1 MQSIPSFD
9 GTAPTAPTRNI
20 PEDTLHYTIHLPPSL
35 TELTS
40 PESLATLVTK
50 FVEDLLED
58 GKGEGKGWLWHRD
71 SWQLC
76 VVPEQDPQDRRR
88 RFGEIVEKTTI
99 SDSQDSEDSDSEGEH
114 PSKVTNGKGKGPA
127 PHAEGWKKLEG
138 RMRIGD
144 AVDDEWLVVWL
155 LKRVSER
162 WDGVVV
168 S

>member
-9 GTAPTAPTRNI
+9 GTPPTTPARNI

-35 TELTS
+35 TESTS
-40 PESLATLVTK
+40 PESLATLVTR
-50 FVEDLLED
+50 FVEDLL
-58 GKGEGKGWLWHRD
+58 GKGWLWHRD
-71 SWQLC
+71 AWQLC

-88 RFGEIVEKTTI
+88 RFGEIVQKTTLSPDSDF
-99 SDSQDSEDSDSEGEH
+99 SDSSDPEDEPNKAGTA
-114 PSKVTNGKGKGPA
+114 PPARGTGKQPQE
-127 PHAEGWKKLEG
+127 EGWKKLEG

-162 WDGVVV
+162 WKGCVVQ
-168 S
+168 